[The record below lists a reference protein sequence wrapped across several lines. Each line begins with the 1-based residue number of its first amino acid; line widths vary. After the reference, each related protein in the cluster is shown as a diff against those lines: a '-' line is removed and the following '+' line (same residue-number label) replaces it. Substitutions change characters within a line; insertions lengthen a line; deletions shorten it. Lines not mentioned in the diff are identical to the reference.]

1 MEPDTV
7 FKGAN
12 AVNVTE
18 HTQLQVVLPSPSRF
32 DPKHIHED
40 TAGASVAQ
48 WLECFANHPNLE
60 DELYEVNV
68 IALES
73 EVSWVESLFSQDA
86 LPLVDCKEE
95 SFDIVDYTAAQ
106 SLIKR
111 FLTTSI
117 AYSMN
122 VMPEADGEAWA
133 TSFVESFSEEGTQW
147 FTNFKVLS
155 SDNFTWNS
163 VTNSTFDAMVVG
175 VDRTSG
181 AIGYFLVMDED

>member
-18 HTQLQVVLPSPSRF
+18 HTQPQVVLPSPSRF
-32 DPKHIHED
+32 DPKHVHEN

-48 WLECFANHPNLE
+48 WLQCFANHPNLE
-60 DELYEVNV
+60 DWPYEVNV

-73 EVSWVESLFSQDA
+73 EASWLDSFNNHDA

-95 SFDIVDYTAAQ
+95 SFDVVDCTAAQ

-111 FLTTSI
+111 FLMTSM
-117 AYSMN
+117 AYSIN
-122 VMPEADGEAWA
+122 IMPEAEGEAWA
-133 TSFVESFSEEGTQW
+133 TSFVGSFSEEGTQW
-147 FTNFKVLS
+147 FTNCKVLS
-155 SDNFTWNS
+155 SGNFTWNS
-163 VTNSTFDAMVVG
+163 VTDSTFDAIIVG
-175 VDRTSG
+175 VDRASDV
-181 AIGYFLVMDED
+181 IGYFLVMDED